1 MHTLSVSAI
10 TEFAVFISDP
20 EPWLS
25 ASVGFALTAACG
37 VAIAFAVWARLGRAA
52 APARPSV
59 PPLTSAEGVN
69 ASVRPTRGSRGPR
82 QSFVRELFF
91 LPGSGLVA
99 SISCQTCPQSSHS
112 NDFGTDAPVDG
123 RSTPLR

>member
-37 VAIAFAVWARLGRAA
+37 VAIAFAVWAERR
-52 APARPSV
+52 PRRVRPSH
-59 PPLTSAEGVN
+59 
-69 ASVRPTRGSRGPR
+69 R
-82 QSFVRELFF
+82 
-91 LPGSGLVA
+91 
-99 SISCQTCPQSSHS
+99 
-112 NDFGTDAPVDG
+112 
-123 RSTPLR
+123 